1 MWELDCEESWA
12 LKNWSFWT
20 VVLEKIPVV
29 TYGCESWTIK
39 KVEGQ
44 RIGAFELW
52 CCRKLPRVPWTARRL
67 NQSISREINPE
78 YLLEELKLKLQYF
91 GHLMRTPDWL
101 EKSLMLEKIASRRRG
116 RQRMRWLMASP
127 MQWTWPW
134 ANFRRWWGTERPGVP
149 QSMGLKG
156 VGHNWESEQ
165 EQQALESRC
174 GYQDLPGDPAVHS
187 VVPCRGH
194 GFHPWLGNLKSHMMC
209 PVAK

>member
-1 MWELDCEESWA
+1 MKSEDICFLAGKLDKPMQC
-12 LKNWSFWT
+12 
-20 VVLEKIPVV
+20 VEKQTLLCWKHPYSQG
-29 TYGCESWTIK
+29 YGLPSGICDCESWTIK

-134 ANFRRWWGTERPGVP
+134 ANFRRWWGTERPGVL
-149 QSMGLKG
+149 QSVGSQR
-156 VGHNWESEQ
+156 VGHDWET
-165 EQQALESRC
+165 EQQQQV
-174 GYQDLPGDPAVHS
+174 GG
-187 VVPCRGH
+187 
-194 GFHPWLGNLKSHMMC
+194 LGEKSTWAEGWHH
-209 PVAK
+209 